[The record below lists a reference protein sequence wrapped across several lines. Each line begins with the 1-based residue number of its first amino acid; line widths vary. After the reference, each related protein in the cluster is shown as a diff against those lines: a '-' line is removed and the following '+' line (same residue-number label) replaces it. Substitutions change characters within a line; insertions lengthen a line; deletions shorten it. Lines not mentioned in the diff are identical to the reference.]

1 MIVAVIP
8 VKELTRGKQRLQPL
22 LTAAER
28 HLLSR
33 TMLEDVLSVAAICP
47 LLDRVLVITSD
58 NEAAARARQ
67 YGAGVIREVRQV
79 RQSQSVDAAAAI
91 CSQMG
96 AEGMLTLPLDV
107 PRVTLSDLARIV
119 EKGTSSPGIV
129 LVPSRDELGTNAVL
143 ARPPE
148 AIPFRFG
155 YDSFR
160 AHRREAEARGLPCEV
175 CELPNLALDIDE
187 IEDLR
192 CFLDEPGQTRTHE
205 LLRRLGIDGRLGV
218 AKGA

>member
-1 MIVAVIP
+1 MIIAVIP
-8 VKELTRGKQRLQPL
+8 VKELARGKQRLQSL
-22 LTAAER
+22 LTAQER
-28 HLLSR
+28 HLLSK

-47 LLDRVLVITSD
+47 QLDRVLVITSD
-58 NEAAARARQ
+58 MEAAACARQ
-67 YGAGVIREVRQV
+67 YGVGVIKEARQI
-79 RQSQSVDAAAAI
+79 RQSQSVAAAAAI
-91 CSQMG
+91 CRQMG
-96 AEGMLTLPLDV
+96 AKAMLTLPLDV
-107 PRVTLSDLARIV
+107 PRVTVSDLVQIV

-129 LVPSRDELGTNAVL
+129 LVPSRDELGTNAL
-143 ARPPE
+143 LSRPPE

-160 AHRREAEARGLPCEV
+160 AHRREAEARDLPCEV

-192 CFLDEPGQTRTHE
+192 ALLAQPGQTRTHD

-218 AKGA
+218 GEGD

>member
-8 VKELTRGKQRLQPL
+8 VKELTRGKQRLQSL

-33 TMLEDVLSVAAICP
+33 TMLEDVLSVVAICP

-58 NEAAARARQ
+58 AEAAAYARQ
-67 YGAGVIREVRQV
+67 YGAGVIKEARQV

-91 CSQMG
+91 CGQMG

-107 PRVTLSDLARIV
+107 PRVTLSDLTRIV

-129 LVPSRDELGTNAVL
+129 LVPSRDGLGTNAVL
-143 ARPPE
+143 ARPSG

-192 CFLDEPGQTRTHE
+192 CFLDQPGQTRTHE

>member
-28 HLLSR
+28 HLLSK
-33 TMLEDVLSVAAICP
+33 TMLEDVLSVVAICP

-58 NEAAARARQ
+58 AEAAACARQ
-67 YGAGVIREVRQV
+67 YGAGVIKEVRQV
-79 RQSQSVDAAAAI
+79 RQSQSVDAAATI
-91 CSQMG
+91 CGQMG
-96 AEGMLTLPLDV
+96 ADGMLTLPLDV
-107 PRVTLSDLARIV
+107 PRVTLNDLTRIV

-143 ARPPE
+143 ARPSG

-175 CELPNLALDIDE
+175 CDLPNLALDIDE
-187 IEDLR
+187 IDDLR
-192 CFLDEPGQTRTHE
+192 CFLQQPGQTRTHD
-205 LLRRLGIDGRLGV
+205 LLRRLEIDGRLDV